1 MRSRGTR
8 RLALAALLVTVM
20 LMLGYVESLVP
31 TGVPGVKLGLSNS
44 VLILAIVWLGVPWA
58 VGLMLAKVLLSAFL
72 FSGVGA
78 MLYALAGG
86 VLSLAAMCLLYRAKG
101 FSLVTVAIAGAVLH
115 NVGQVCMAM
124 LILKTAGLVYYMGVL
139 MLVGAV
145 TGFVTGTAAR
155 ILVRRIPESMLPR

>member
-1 MRSRGTR
+1 MRGGVRK
-8 RLALAALLVTVM
+8 LALAALLVTVM

-31 TGVPGVKLGLSNS
+31 TGVPGIKLGLSNS
-44 VLILAIVWLGVPWA
+44 VLILALVWLGVPWA
-58 VGLMLAKVLLSAFL
+58 VGLMLAKVLLSGFL

-86 VLSLAAMCLLYRAKG
+86 VLSLAAMCLLYRMKG
-101 FSLVTVAIAGAVLH
+101 LSLVTVAVAGAVLH

-139 MLVGAV
+139 MLVGVV
-145 TGFVTGTAAR
+145 TGFVTGTAAK
-155 ILVRRIPESMLPR
+155 ILVKRIPESMLPK

>member
-1 MRSRGTR
+1 MKSRGTR

-20 LMLGYVESLVP
+20 LMLGYVESLIP

-44 VLILAIVWLGVPWA
+44 VLILAICWLGVPWA
-58 VGLMLAKVLLSAFL
+58 FGLMLVKVLLSAFL

-86 VLSLAAMCLLYRAKG
+86 VLSMLAMCLMYRAKG

-115 NVGQVCMAM
+115 NVGQVAMAM
-124 LILKTAGLVYYMGVL
+124 LILRTEKLIYYMGVL
-139 MLVGAV
+139 ILVGLA
-145 TGFVTGTAAR
+145 TGFVTGTLAH
-155 ILVRRIPESMLPR
+155 ILVRRIPDSLLPK